1 MDLMETADAK
11 RVLHACKDIKIE
23 VYDDFFLMYIWE
35 DSIENIAEHIAVIFD
50 EAFAIGANTE
60 KYIDLAKRIKTD
72 MKDPFYSEANQAIL
86 TESIAQLNRT
96 IGRKK

>member
-1 MDLMETADAK
+1 MQRESYTPAK
-11 RVLHACKDIKIE
+11 ILRSRSMTIFSD
-23 VYDDFFLMYIWE
+23 VYLGRQY
-35 DSIENIAEHIAVIFD
+35 IFD